1 MRRSLAAWLLSQA
14 ARQAWWSAAA
24 GAAAGPAAAAPPAA
38 AALARQE
45 LQQLQ
50 LQQRQQQLFA
60 WLQSAG
66 VRTGTWHAPRHAHP
80 HPRRRAL
87 RRVAV
92 VTSKATAL
100 AVVGLPLA
108 AAMALVVKG
117 REDADVLEL
126 LRSLPRT
133 ARVVWWGLWAGYQY
147 KALASRYGA
156 DLSSPEYQ
164 RALAELHEHAAS
176 GLLLACQA
184 NGGLYIKAGQL
195 AVALHAVPLQ
205 YRRTLEAL
213 QDKVP
218 PRPFAD
224 IEHVLL
230 QDLGAP
236 AEVLFAE
243 FDPAAT
249 AAASLAQVHKA
260 RLHDGTQVAV
270 KVQYPGLRASTEADL
285 ATMLILAD
293 AGHRLFPAT
302 SWRWLFEELQKQ
314 LQYELDFRNEAANA
328 AQLAACMAGRADV
341 AAPATFPALCTPR
354 VLCMEWVE
362 GCKLTD
368 LDCLIQQGLELRQV
382 GILLLDAFAQ
392 STYFCGWTHGDPHP
406 GNILVRVR
414 SDPPPLLSRL
424 LLGAGSRP
432 RPQLVLLD
440 HGIYFRLPDDL
451 RRLYCQLWCAIVLG
465 DMDTARVAASQLG
478 GERAG
483 RILPEVLR
491 PRNWAAV
498 PKEERRRVRQ
508 ESGISSFADLASLL
522 EEAPRPLLD
531 SLRQSAVVRHSATLL
546 GATLADRLRINATWA
561 LRGMWRAG
569 DDASGASGG
578 LQFVGSLQSRLK
590 RWRVAFQVHLLR
602 LAFWLA
608 SAVHQVMTVVAPS
621 VA

>member
-1 MRRSLAAWLLSQA
+1 MWRRLSQA
-14 ARQAWWSAAA
+14 VQRAWR
-24 GAAAGPAAAAPPAA
+24 GAAASPGCSATSAGSPTAAAT
-38 AALARQE
+38 ARQE

-50 LQQRQQQLFA
+50 QQQRQQLFA

-66 VRTGTWHAPRHAHP
+66 VRTGTRHVARHAHP

-87 RRVAV
+87 RCAAVA
-92 VTSKATAL
+92 TSKATAL
-100 AVVGLPLA
+100 AVVGLPA
-108 AAMALVVKG
+108 AAAAALVIKG
-117 REDADVLEL
+117 REDAEVVEL

-133 ARVVWWGLWAGYQY
+133 ARVVWWGLWAGYKY
-147 KALASRYGA
+147 KALASRYGSDTA
-156 DLSSPEYQ
+156 SPEYQ

-176 GLLLACQA
+176 RLLLACQA

-195 AVALHAVPLQ
+195 AVALHAVPAQ
-205 YRRTLEAL
+205 YRRTLETL

-218 PRPFAD
+218 SRPFAD

-230 QDLGAP
+230 QELGAP

-243 FDPAAT
+243 FDPVAT

-270 KVQYPGLRASTEADL
+270 KVQYPGLRASVEADL

-293 AGHRLFPAT
+293 AGHWLFPAT

-328 AQLAACMAGRADV
+328 AHLAACMAGRPDV
-341 AAPATFPALCTPR
+341 AAPATYPALCTPR

-362 GCKLTD
+362 GCRLTD
-368 LDCLIQQGLELRQV
+368 IECITQQGLEPRQV

-392 STYFCGWTHGDPHP
+392 STFFCGWTHGDPHP

-414 SDPPPLLSRL
+414 SDPPPLLARL

-432 RPQLVLLD
+432 RPQLVMLD
-440 HGIYFRLPDDL
+440 HGIYFRLPDAL
-451 RRLYCQLWCAIVLG
+451 RQLYCQLWCAIVLG
-465 DMDTARVAASQLG
+465 DLETARVAAAQLG

-498 PKEERRRVRQ
+498 PKEERQRVRQ
-508 ESGISSFADLASLL
+508 ESGINSFADLANLL
-522 EEAPRPLLD
+522 EEAPRALLD
-531 SLRQSAVVRHSATLL
+531 SLRLSAVVRHSATTL

-569 DDASGASGG
+569 QDGG
-578 LQFVGSLQSRLK
+578 EPRFVGSLQSRLK
-590 RWRVAFQVHLLR
+590 RWRVAVQVHLLR
-602 LAFWLA
+602 LAFWVV
-608 SAVHQVMTVVAPS
+608 SAVHQVMTAVVPS
-621 VA
+621 VV